1 MGVDCNFL
9 LKGSG
14 GLANGDII
22 PHLSRLKDAVPRKQ
36 CPEKE
41 AVPRKH

>member
-1 MGVDCNFL
+1 MDRNFL
-9 LKGSG
+9 LKGPG
-14 GLANGDII
+14 GLANSDII

-41 AVPRKH
+41 AVPRK